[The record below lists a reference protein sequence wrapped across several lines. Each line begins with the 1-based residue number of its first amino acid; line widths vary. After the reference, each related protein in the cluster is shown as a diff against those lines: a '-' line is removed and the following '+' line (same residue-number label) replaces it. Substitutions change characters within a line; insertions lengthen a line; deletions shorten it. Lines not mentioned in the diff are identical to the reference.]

1 MLSEPDSNASMQLH
15 GHGVSS
21 IMRTFNACCEGLFQL
36 DHKAS
41 ITQLLKHAELPWWF
55 HVVALY
61 KEGRLSPKHDQ
72 NQKSSHRMKRGNTT
86 KTVPFL
92 SMRWIETRCLCPD
105 FGLILRLTGLNI
117 LAAVW
122 ASGPT
127 CLNPPPVMN
136 LTPRIFCYFL
146 TILLISYDLLW
157 SLMISYELQY
167 MMSFWCHCAKI
178 MPWCPSNFASKIGRC
193 DIYQATVP

>member
-1 MLSEPDSNASMQLH
+1 
-15 GHGVSS
+15 
-21 IMRTFNACCEGLFQL
+21 
-36 DHKAS
+36 
-41 ITQLLKHAELPWWF
+41 LPWWF

-157 SLMISYELQY
+157 SLMISYDLLWVTIY
-167 MMSFWCHCAKI
+167 DVILMSLCQDYAV
-178 MPWCPSNFASKIGRC
+178 MPKQFCI
-193 DIYQATVP
+193 